1 MALSREPRLV
11 VGKGLAQLQPTP
23 TKEVTMSRYAS
34 RATEHQDPSPN
45 TRPSHEVPAWQPGPF
60 DYQKLDAYKVALQV
74 LVEGDRLAKQLP
86 RGYAK
91 LADQLR
97 RALLSA
103 HLGVAEAASRK
114 GADRR
119 ARFRCARGEEAE
131 AAAALEAVIALQLA
145 PTELVEPIIHL
156 LGRLCAMLTRLAGV
170 AR

>member
-1 MALSREPRLV
+1 MSSHHRRASESR
-11 VGKGLAQLQPTP
+11 G
-23 TKEVTMSRYAS
+23 
-34 RATEHQDPSPN
+34 PS
-45 TRPSHEVPAWQPGPF
+45 TSTSPSHEARAWQPGAF
-60 DYQKLDAYKVALQV
+60 DYQRLDAYKVALQA
-74 LVEGDRLAKQLP
+74 LVEGDRLARQLP

-103 HLGVAEAASRK
+103 HLGVAEAASRT

-119 ARFRCARGEEAE
+119 ARFRCARGEAAE

-145 PTELVEPIIHL
+145 PADRVESIVHL
-156 LGRLCAMLTRLAGV
+156 LGRLCAMLTRLAGA